1 MTYTFP
7 KEFLQGGSTAAN
19 QFEGAYNLDGKGLS
33 VQDVTPKG
41 GVPFEPGALN
51 PLITEQPTPDNLKLE
66 GIDFY
71 HRYKEDIALF
81 AEMDFKVFRMSIAWS
96 RIFQMVMMLSQM
108 KLVQPSMIKSLMN
121 WLSTALNH
129 L

>member
-1 MTYTFP
+1 MTYTFA

-121 WLSTALNH
+121 WLNTALNH

>member
-7 KEFLQGGSTAAN
+7 QEFLQGGSTAAN

-41 GVPFEPGALN
+41 GVPFEPGSLN
-51 PLITEQPTPDNLKLE
+51 PLITEEPTPDNLKLE

-71 HRYKEDIALF
+71 HRYKEDIALL

-108 KLVQPSMIKSLMN
+108 KQDQPSMIKSLMN
-121 WLSTALNH
+121 WLSKALNH

>member
-121 WLSTALNH
+121 WLNTALNH

>member
-41 GVPFEPGALN
+41 GVPFEPWSLN
-51 PLITEQPTPDNLKLE
+51 PLITEEPTPDNLKLE

-71 HRYKEDIALF
+71 HRYKEDIALL

-108 KLVQPSMIKSLMN
+108 KQDQPSMIKSLMN
-121 WLSTALNH
+121 WLSMALNR

>member
-33 VQDVTPKG
+33 VQYVTPKG

-51 PLITEQPTPDNLKLE
+51 PLFTEEPTPDNLKLE

-71 HRYKEDIALF
+71 HRYKEDIALLP
-81 AEMDFKVFRMSIAWS
+81 EMDFKVFRMSIAWS

-108 KLVQPSMIKSLMN
+108 KQDQPSMIKSLMN

>member
-51 PLITEQPTPDNLKLE
+51 PLITEEPTPDNLKLE

-71 HRYKEDIALF
+71 HRYKEDIALL

-108 KLVQPSMIKSLMN
+108 KQDQPSMIKSLMN

>member
-33 VQDVTPKG
+33 VQYVTPKG
-41 GVPFEPGALN
+41 GVPFEPGSLN
-51 PLITEQPTPDNLKLE
+51 PLITEEPTPDNLKLE

-71 HRYKEDIALF
+71 HRYKEDIARYLQSW
-81 AEMDFKVFRMSIAWS
+81 ASIS
-96 RIFQMVMMLSQM
+96 HVDC
-108 KLVQPSMIKSLMN
+108 LVSYFPER
-121 WLSTALNH
+121 
-129 L
+129 

>member
-1 MTYTFP
+1 MSYTFP
-7 KEFLQGGSTAAN
+7 KEFLWGGSTAAN

-41 GVPFEPGALN
+41 GAPFEPGALN

-81 AEMDFKVFRMSIAWS
+81 AEMGFKVFRMSIAWS

-108 KLVQPSMIKSLMN
+108 KLV
-121 WLSTALNH
+121 
-129 L
+129 

>member
-108 KLVQPSMIKSLMN
+108 KLVQPSLIMSLMN
-121 WLSTALNH
+121 WLNTAFNH

>member
-51 PLITEQPTPDNLKLE
+51 PLITDHPTPDNLKLE

-71 HRYKEDIALF
+71 HRYKEDIALL

-108 KLVQPSMIKSLMN
+108 KLGLLSMIMSLMN
-121 WLSTALNH
+121 WLSMASNRL
-129 L
+129 

>member
-108 KLVQPSMIKSLMN
+108 KLVQTSMIKSLMN
-121 WLSTALNH
+121 WLSMALNR

>member
-7 KEFLQGGSTAAN
+7 KEFIWGGATAAN

-51 PLITEQPTPDNLKLE
+51 PLITDQPTPDNLKLE

-81 AEMDFKVFRMSIAWS
+81 AEMGFKVFRMSIAWS

-108 KLVQPSMIKSLMN
+108 KLGLLSMIKSLMN
-121 WLSTALNH
+121 WLSMALNH

>member
-81 AEMDFKVFRMSIAWS
+81 AEMGFKVFRMSIAWS

-121 WLSTALNH
+121 WLNTALNH